1 MTQKNEL
8 FSDTIRINEI
18 DRDGKYFEK
27 VSRIEATGEETDCK
41 ICLDVNM
48 DIYPINK
55 ENVYSMLLTK
65 SLDGNPSDNKFSY
78 EIFTKKS
85 SLIDSY
91 EYIMYGK
98 IFKYSE
104 ENNGISVYVS
114 FGGLILG
121 ISGSPKVL
129 KDLRVDERIY
139 LLLKKVTNY

>member
-8 FSDTIRINEI
+8 FSDTLRINEI
-18 DRDGKYFEK
+18 DRDGRYFEK

-41 ICLDVNM
+41 VCLDVNV
-48 DIYPINK
+48 DVYPINK
-55 ENVYSMLLTK
+55 ECVYSMLLAS

-78 EIFTKKS
+78 EMFSKKS
-85 SLIDSY
+85 SLIDNY
-91 EYIMYGK
+91 EYIMHGK

-104 ENNGISVYVS
+104 EQNGISVYIS

-121 ISGSPKVL
+121 IIGSVKVL
-129 KDLRVDERIY
+129 KDLKVDERVY